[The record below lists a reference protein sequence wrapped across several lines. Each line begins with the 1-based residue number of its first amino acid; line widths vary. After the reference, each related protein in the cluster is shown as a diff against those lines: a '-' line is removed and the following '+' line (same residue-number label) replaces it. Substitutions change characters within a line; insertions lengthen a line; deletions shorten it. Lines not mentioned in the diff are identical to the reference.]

1 MMTRTSTL
9 SRAVGCVT
17 RADRRRVLVVD
28 DDADMREM
36 LGEVLALA
44 GHEALLARDGLEAV
58 ELARQVH
65 PDALTL
71 DLGLPR
77 LDGNG
82 VLRALAATPST
93 ARIPVIVVSADLD
106 RLVRTSQVVAILDKP
121 FSLSHFFA
129 SVEAA
134 LRPTGPHSAA
144 IPA

>member
-1 MMTRTSTL
+1 MITRTPTV
-9 SRAVGCVT
+9 SRVMGCVT
-17 RADRRRVLVVD
+17 RAERRRVLVVD

-36 LGEVLALA
+36 LGEILALA
-44 GHEALLARDGLEAV
+44 GHDAILARDGLEAV
-58 ELARQVH
+58 DLARRVH

-71 DLGLPR
+71 DLGLPH

-82 VLRALAATPST
+82 VLRALAASSST
-93 ARIPVIVVSADLD
+93 AQIPVIVVSADLD

-121 FSLSHFFA
+121 FALSRFFA

-134 LRPTGPHSAA
+134 LRRNLPHSAA